1 MQLYTIG
8 FTQKRAEQFFRLLRE
23 HEVAR
28 LIDIRLKPGGQL
40 AGFAKK
46 EDLPYFLRTLSNG
59 CGYVHMPELAPGKE
73 LLVDYRKDGD
83 WERYEARFQLLMD
96 ERSIPDSL
104 DRALFETARCCLLCS
119 EATADHCH
127 RRLVAERL
135 ATRWADV
142 QIIHL

>member
-8 FTQKRAEQFFRLLRE
+8 FTHKHAEQFFRLLRE
-23 HEVAR
+23 HEVSR

-46 EDLPYFLRTLSNG
+46 DDLPFFLRMLSNG
-59 CGYVHMPELAPGKE
+59 CGYVHLLDLAPTKE
-73 LLVDYRKDGD
+73 ILTDYRSNSD
-83 WERYEARFQLLMD
+83 WERYTSRFQQLMD
-96 ERSIPDSL
+96 ERNIPESL
-104 DRALFETARCCLLCS
+104 DHTLFETARCCLLCS

-135 ATRWADV
+135 AAHWPNV